1 VDAWRADVTVRIDLD
16 IGAFIFQLSRASFLF
31 CHRQTD
37 RQTKRVPK
45 VSRAG
50 RGRTSVQSEIS
61 DGKRRG
67 KSKKATMGIPEGLSG
82 ADQAMDEVNPDPLAA
97 ASENASQIA
106 EAHTSESK
114 LNGEQLSKRTYS
126 SQELQKIISQRQV
139 VDMSDEDMDPIEWT
153 VRKVI
158 PIPAEYYWDAVSEEQ
173 HDQIPARTKVWHKTI
188 SFLCGAQQWTERSVA
203 KPLAASLGLTDSRFD
218 YVVDN
223 MTDEEWE
230 KSRATASARRSQGK
244 KEDLQSKQDVE
255 VGTEVSTSSS

>member
-1 VDAWRADVTVRIDLD
+1 MLV
-16 IGAFIFQLSRASFLF
+16 
-31 CHRQTD
+31 
-37 RQTKRVPK
+37 KRVPLQKVEK

-50 RGRTSVQSEIS
+50 RKTEQKGS
-61 DGKRRG
+61 DNIM
-67 KSKKATMGIPEGLSG
+67 SKKATMMVSG
-82 ADQAMDEVNPDPLAA
+82 TDQATDEVNPDPLAA
-97 ASENASQIA
+97 ASGNTLQTA

-114 LNGEQLSKRTYS
+114 QLSKRTYS
-126 SQELQKIISQRQV
+126 PQELQKIIFQRQA

-158 PIPAEYYWDAVSEEQ
+158 PIPAEYYWEVVSEEQ
-173 HDQIPARTKVWHKTI
+173 HDQVPARTKVWHKTI
-188 SFLCGAQQWTERSVA
+188 SFLCRAQQWTERSVA

-230 KSRATASARRSQGK
+230 KSREMAAARRSQGK
-244 KEDLQSKQDVE
+244 KEALQSKQDVE

>member
-1 VDAWRADVTVRIDLD
+1 ML
-16 IGAFIFQLSRASFLF
+16 LSRASFLF
-31 CHRQTD
+31 CRRRTD
-37 RQTKRVPK
+37 ETGPESQSCGVEQQKRSINNK
-45 VSRAG
+45 KTTAN
-50 RGRTSVQSEIS
+50 E
-61 DGKRRG
+61 G

-82 ADQAMDEVNPDPLAA
+82 ADQATDEVNPDPLAA
-97 ASENASQIA
+97 ASENVSQNA

-114 LNGEQLSKRTYS
+114 LNGEELPKRS
-126 SQELQKIISQRQV
+126 PQELQKIISQRQV

-173 HDQIPARTKVWHKTI
+173 HDQVPARTKVWHKTI
-188 SFLCGAQQWTERSVA
+188 SFLCRAHQWTERSIA
-203 KPLAASLGLTDSRFD
+203 KPLASSLGLTDSRFD

-230 KSRATASARRSQGK
+230 KSRAMAAARRSQGK
-244 KEDLQSKQDVE
+244 KEELQSKHDVE